1 MKTGLEILPERR
13 ASRTVHIGSLTL
25 GGRAPIRVQSMCST
39 DTRDVAATLAQIH
52 RLEAADCEMV
62 RVAVPDR
69 DAARVLPDLK
79 SRMQTPLIADIHFN
93 HRLAIEAMEA
103 GVDKVRINPGNI
115 GGPDRVKEVVRAA
128 MDHGVALRVG
138 VNSGS
143 LEKELLDEYG
153 YPSAAA
159 LAESARR
166 HLDFVL
172 DLGFEN
178 VVCSIKSTHVPTTL
192 AAHTI
197 LARSVDVP
205 FHIGITEAGLPPYGI
220 IKSAAG
226 LGSLLLQGLGD
237 TIRVSLTGDPVE
249 EVHTAY
255 ALLKALD
262 IRITSPEIVSCPTC
276 GRIDIDLAAVVKEVE
291 RRIGNLKIP
300 IRVSVLGCAVNGPG
314 EAREA
319 DIGIAGGKG
328 SGILFRK
335 GVVVRRV
342 PEDALVDTLVEEV
355 RRMAAERGEGEA

>member
-1 MKTGLEILPERR
+1 M
-13 ASRTVHIGSLTL
+13 
-25 GGRAPIRVQSMCST
+25 
-39 DTRDVAATLAQIH
+39 
-52 RLEAADCEMV
+52 
-62 RVAVPDR
+62 
-69 DAARVLPDLK
+69 
-79 SRMQTPLIADIHFN
+79 
-93 HRLAIEAMEA
+93 
-103 GVDKVRINPGNI
+103 
-115 GGPDRVKEVVRAA
+115 
-128 MDHGVALRVG
+128 
-138 VNSGS
+138 
-143 LEKELLDEYG
+143 
-153 YPSAAA
+153 
-159 LAESARR
+159 
-166 HLDFVL
+166 
-172 DLGFEN
+172 
-178 VVCSIKSTHVPTTL
+178 
-192 AAHTI
+192 
-197 LARSVDVP
+197 DVP